1 MAAGQ
6 QFLFAP
12 AKPLVRR
19 LGQQFFRMIPT
30 DPGVYFMRDAADKV
44 VYVGKAR
51 NLRQRLRNYRVANP
65 ERMPRRHLRML
76 HQVERIEFQPCAT
89 EAAALKQERKWIR
102 SLKPRYNRAGVRP
115 GKRQFLSWRFAGQ
128 AVQFAVQEVPP
139 MGWERFGPLDGY
151 APHLLGS
158 LVRLLWLALNP
169 QAGFSQLPLGWAQGR
184 LPSPASIACGCRA
197 DESRH
202 ALESLFWGQP
212 AEFPAWVLA
221 AVGTSLTAFDSAAL
235 LADLEEV
242 ESFAARY
249 REGKNPNRQLE
260 LL

>member
-1 MAAGQ
+1 VAAGQ

-19 LGQQFFRMIPT
+19 LGRKFFRRIPT

-44 VYVGKAR
+44 VYVGKAG

-89 EAAALKQERKWIR
+89 EAAALKQEKKWIR
-102 SLKPRYNRAGVRP
+102 SLKPKYNRAGVWP
-115 GKRQFLSWRFAGQ
+115 AKTQFLSWRFAGQ

-139 MGWERFGPLDGY
+139 LGWERFGPLGGY

-158 LVRLLWLALNP
+158 LARLLWLALNP

-184 LPSPASIACGCRA
+184 LSSPASIACGGRA
-197 DESRH
+197 DEIRR
-202 ALESLFWGQP
+202 ALGRLFWGQP
-212 AEFPAWVLA
+212 AEFLAWVLA
-221 AVGTSLTAFDSAAL
+221 SVGKSLAAFESAAL
-235 LADLEEV
+235 RADLEEI

-249 REGKNPNRQLE
+249 REGRNPDRQMA